1 MSTSFP
7 KLFLCLLAGLL
18 WISAAAQTLSL
29 KVIQTT
35 DIHGSIEQGKF
46 GRIAA
51 LIRQETAS
59 AGGPEKT
66 VLADC
71 GDLMQGSFPMTLDS
85 GAVMIPALNLLA
97 YDIFIPGNHDF
108 EFGTGPLLRSL
119 KQFRGTACAL
129 NLDWKEAPLRR
140 WTLLKK
146 NGLDIAVIGMT
157 FPSLDSLVSA
167 EQLSPA
173 ILLDA
178 EKEMAKIIPEV
189 MDAKPALIILAVHA
203 GEYTPVSP
211 RLSLTQLV
219 RKYPQIDLVLGGHTH
234 QDIPGKTLGGSSWF
248 LQAPPHSGGI
258 AVADIL
264 YDPRERKILS
274 LQSRLVLPDP
284 AAPPLPEMENLFS
297 DLLRRAARKGSEQ
310 IARLPFALGPLS
322 GTEKSNRQTELFADA
337 IRGYTGAAIVFHGV
351 SGKFE
356 QPPGPLDR
364 RRLFSMVP
372 HEDRIGVMKLT
383 PEECRLVIEE
393 QLAKKR
399 SGMFQSPSGVDY
411 APGRGGL
418 LKGPLRL
425 KGEDKDWTDEKR
437 TVACAFT
444 SFALAG
450 AGGRFPLLRS
460 LAKMH
465 PVESY
470 PDLIRSVLE
479 NHLQKN
485 DPIQPRPAE
494 RK

>member
-1 MSTSFP
+1 MSTSFR
-7 KLFLCLLAGLL
+7 KSALSLLIVLL
-18 WISAAAQTLSL
+18 WVSVSGQTLSL

-35 DIHGSIEQGKF
+35 DLHGSIEQGKI

-66 VLADC
+66 MLADC
-71 GDLMQGSFPMTLDS
+71 GDLIQGTFPMTLDK
-85 GAVMIPALNLLA
+85 GEVMIRALNLLA
-97 YDIFIPGNHDF
+97 YDIFVPGNHDF
-108 EFGTGPLLRSL
+108 EFGTDPLLRYL
-119 KQFRGTACAL
+119 KQFKGTACAL

-146 NGLDIAVIGMT
+146 NGIGIAVIGMT
-157 FPSLDSLVSA
+157 FPSLDTLVSGD
-167 EQLSPA
+167 QLSPA
-173 ILLDA
+173 LLLDA
-178 EKEMAKIIPEV
+178 EKEMAKIMPEV

-203 GEYTPVSP
+203 GEYTPVSA

-248 LQAPPHSGGI
+248 LQAPAHAGGI
-258 AVADIL
+258 AVADVI
-264 YDPRERKILS
+264 YDPRERKIVS

-297 DLLRRAARKGSEQ
+297 DLLRRSARIGSEP
-310 IARLPFALGPLS
+310 IARIPFALDPLS

-337 IRGYTGAAIVFHGV
+337 IREYTGAPIVFHGA

-364 RRLFSMVP
+364 RNLFSMVP
-372 HEDRIGVMKLT
+372 HEDRIGIMKLT

-399 SGMFQSPSGVDY
+399 SGMFQSPSGVEY
-411 APGRGGL
+411 VPGRGGI
-418 LKGPLRL
+418 LKGALRL
-425 KGEDKDWTDEKR
+425 KGESGDWTDEKR

-444 SFALAG
+444 TFALAG

-460 LAKMH
+460 LAKLH

-470 PDLIRSVLE
+470 PDLVRSVLE

-485 DPIQPRPAE
+485 YPIQTHPTE